1 MTDSFHY
8 SSEELTAY
16 LDDEVSPDVRRRIGS
31 ALDVNANLRIQLESL
46 TLDRATLKTAFEG
59 LLQFA
64 PSYRV
69 THVTPITPIKLMPV
83 PTDNRVKFAV
93 VAALCA
99 MIGWVAA
106 TGLFPTTPTTW
117 QQKAAVYHSLYVNGT
132 INSVFVDTANMEV
145 ELERVTTALGK
156 PIFLES
162 LRRIPEFEYKR
173 AQILGFEGRP
183 LMQIAFLS
191 RLGAPVV
198 LCIMRSDTSSTKG
211 VESDVMQGMAAATWS
226 RGPYEY
232 LLIGGSDKD
241 LIARAANTF
250 AATL

>member
-1 MTDSFHY
+1 MTESFHY

-59 LLQFA
+59 LLQSA

-69 THVTPITPIKLMPV
+69 THVTPVKPMPI

-99 MIGWVAA
+99 MMGWVAA
-106 TGLFPTTPTTW
+106 TGIFPTTPTTW

-132 INSVFVDTANMEV
+132 INSLVFNPENMKL
-145 ELERVTTALGK
+145 ELARVTMALGK
-156 PIFLES
+156 PILLEN
-162 LRRIPEFEYKR
+162 LQRVPEFEYKR

-183 LMQIAFLS
+183 LMQVAFLS

-211 VESDVMQGMAAATWS
+211 VKSDVMQGMAAATWS
-226 RGPYEY
+226 RGAYEY